1 MTMKRYAIVAAA
13 ALLGAACGSSSPSA
27 PSAPPNTVNFT
38 AALSPANEVP
48 PVTNADASG
57 TGNGTFKLDLTRDS
71 AGTITAAKATFV
83 FTLNN
88 FPAGTNVILGH
99 IHTGG
104 PGSTGSPIVNTG
116 LSAANPVV
124 LANGSVSNHT
134 ISGIDVTPANAQLI
148 IDNPNGFYYNLHTTI
163 NPGGAVRA
171 QLVKQ

>member
-1 MTMKRYAIVAAA
+1 MKHYAIVAAVA
-13 ALLGAACGSSSPSA
+13 IVASGCGSSSPSA
-27 PSAPPNTVNFT
+27 PSGPPNTVNFT

-57 TGNGTFKLDLTRDS
+57 TGSGTFKLDLTRDS

-88 FPAGTNVILGH
+88 FPAGTQVILGH

-104 PGSTGSPIVNTG
+104 PGVNGSFVVNTG
-116 LSAANPVV
+116 LSAASPVV
-124 LANGSVSNHT
+124 LANGSVTNQT
-134 ISGIDVTPANAQLI
+134 IANIDVSPANAQLI
-148 IDNPNGFYYNLHTTI
+148 IDNPNGFYYNLHTTL

>member
-1 MTMKRYAIVAAA
+1 MKRFAMVAAVA
-13 ALLGAACGSSSPSA
+13 MLGAACGSSSPST
-27 PSAPPNTVNFT
+27 PSTTLPNTINFT
-38 AALSPANEVP
+38 AALNPANEVP

-57 TGNGTFKLDLTRDS
+57 SGSGTFKLDLTRDS

-83 FTLNN
+83 FTLNG

-104 PGSTGSPIVNTG
+104 PGVTGSPIVNTG
-116 LSAANPVV
+116 ITAANPVV

-134 ISGIDVTPANAQLI
+134 IANIDVTPANAQLI
-148 IDNPNGFYYNLHTTI
+148 IDNPNGFYYNLHTTL
-163 NPGGAVRA
+163 NPGGAARA

>member
-1 MTMKRYAIVAAA
+1 MKHYAIVAAVA
-13 ALLGAACGSSSPSA
+13 IVASACGSSSPSA
-27 PSAPPNTVNFT
+27 PSGPPNTVNFT

-57 TGNGTFKLDLTRDS
+57 TGSGTFKLDLTRDS
-71 AGTITAAKATFV
+71 AGTITAAKATFG

-88 FPAGTNVILGH
+88 FPAGTQVILGH

-104 PGSTGSPIVNTG
+104 PGVTGSPIVNTG
-116 LSAANPVV
+116 LTAANPIV
-124 LANGSVSNHT
+124 LANGSVTNQT
-134 ISGIDVTPANAQLI
+134 IANIDVSPANAQLI
-148 IDNPNGFYYNLHTTI
+148 IDNPNGFYYNLHTTL